1 MIYRL
6 LKLVVKISLHVF
18 FRKIIIHS
26 KVSLPKYGP
35 LIIVV
40 NHPNTFMD
48 PLIVATLFKQKVG
61 FLANA
66 SVFVNEIINSI
77 FRYFNVIPVYR
88 QKDVNEGSQP
98 DNTKTF
104 EECTKYLK
112 QGNALMIFP
121 EGSSYNELR
130 LRKIKTGTARIALNA
145 ESQNNFKLG
154 IKILPIGLYYSD
166 PSRFRSKI
174 YINIDEPIEV
184 AGFKDVYN
192 DNPVLGVQELTANI
206 KNSLEE
212 NVIITQDEEQ
222 EDLFLKIKRVYKNR
236 LLQKSE
242 NPEAPNEE
250 FRLTKELAKAIQY
263 FQINSEETFQH
274 IKNLIEEYVE
284 LIDEAEV
291 KHSDNKR
298 QKSESRTTVNQVLRI
313 IYLIVGLPLY
323 FTGMIQNYI
332 PYKLPFFIAKKI
344 TKEIEYHAPIMLSV
358 GILIFPLCY
367 SLLVIGFYHLIST
380 SALHLIIYFAF
391 LPLSGFYCLH
401 YIDLFQK
408 TKGRLKLYLMLRKSD
423 ESFLKMSN
431 LESEIIRLLDEAREV
446 YLKRL

>member
-1 MIYRL
+1 M
-6 LKLVVKISLHVF
+6 HVF
-18 FRKIIIHS
+18 FRKIVIQT
-26 KVSLPKYGP
+26 KLGLPKSGP

-66 SVFVNEIINSI
+66 SVFVNEVVNSI

-88 QKDVNEGSQP
+88 QKDVGQGSQP

-130 LRKIKTGTARIALNA
+130 LRKIKTGTARIALSA
-145 ESQNNFKLG
+145 ESENNFKLG
-154 IKILPIGLYYSD
+154 IKILPVGLYYSD

-174 YINIDEPIEV
+174 YINIDEPIDV
-184 AGFKDVYN
+184 ADFEDAYN
-192 DNPVLGVQELTANI
+192 DNSVLGVQKLTASI
-206 KNSLEE
+206 KKSLEE
-212 NVIITQDEEQ
+212 NVIITQDQAQ
-222 EDLFLKIKRVYKNR
+222 EDLFFKIKRIYKNR
-236 LLQKSE
+236 LLKKSE
-242 NPEAPNEE
+242 NPDTVNDE

-274 IKNLIEEYVE
+274 IKNLVEEYVD
-284 LIDEAEV
+284 LIDETEV
-291 KHSDNKR
+291 TYSTSNNPKNKAPTMLE
-298 QKSESRTTVNQVLRI
+298 QGLRI
-313 IYLIVGLPLY
+313 IYLILGLPIY
-323 FTGMIQNYI
+323 CTGIIQNYI
-332 PYKLPFFIAKKI
+332 PYKLPFFVAKKI
-344 TKEIEYHAPIMLSV
+344 TKEIEYHAPIMLSI
-358 GILIFPLCY
+358 GILVFPLSY
-367 SLLVIGFYHLIST
+367 FLLVFGFYHLV
-380 SALHLIIYFAF
+380 SARALYLTIYFAF

-408 TKGRLKLYLMLRKSD
+408 TKGRLKLFLMLRKSD
-423 ESFLKMSN
+423 ERILKISI
-431 LESEIIRLLDEAREV
+431 LEPEIIRLLDEAREV